1 MREVRR
7 ALAPVKRRI
16 RAQRALCW
24 GAFGALAAAGCAV
37 VLRAVSF
44 ACAFEGLWVCVG
56 CIAAGMTCAA
66 ALVAAV
72 WPVSDCTAAKRAD
85 AHGLRERAQTAVSLA
100 GDESPMA
107 QMQREDALACLRAF
121 EPRRAMKMKIPRRA
135 WLGVLLCAAA
145 LGLSLLIPNPQD
157 ALILQRET
165 FRADMSAQA
174 ERVEQGAD
182 ALSDDVPQTQPTR
195 KLLAELAQALR
206 RAENKREALEAID
219 DAERALLQMQQKTA
233 DETLNALRGSGL
245 EAVAQALQSE
255 QTLKVQEALEALD
268 AQGASEALSEAALST
283 SDKAAAQALAEAAN
297 AMQAGDAAQAAQL
310 LQDASAT
317 TATGAAAQAMA
328 LAAMARNAA
337 AKSGATGASGQSGQS
352 GQSGD
357 GQGAGGASL
366 QQSEGAGNGAGVGT
380 SDKDGGT
387 GANAAASGTQGNADP
402 QKKTGTYE
410 TIYDPTRLGGAGET
424 VNETGETGTG
434 EMSEIQLG
442 TGEGVLAGE
451 IPYEQALT
459 EYREQA
465 VEAVQ
470 NGNLPDYAQKWVE
483 EYFAGLE

>member
-1 MREVRR
+1 MREIRR

-16 RAQRALCW
+16 RAQRVLCW
-24 GAFGALAAAGCAV
+24 GAYGALAAAGCAV
-37 VLRAVSF
+37 VMRAVSF
-44 ACAFEGLWVCVG
+44 AYVFEWLWVCVS
-56 CIAAGMTCAA
+56 CMAAGMTCAA
-66 ALVAAV
+66 ALAAAV
-72 WPVSDCTAAKRAD
+72 WPVSDWAAAKRAD
-85 AHGLRERAQTAVSLA
+85 AHGLRERAQTAVSLD

-107 QMQREDALACLRAF
+107 WMQREDALACLRAF
-121 EPRRAMKMKIPRRA
+121 EPRRAMKLKIPRRA

-165 FRADMSAQA
+165 FRADMNTQA
-174 ERVEQGAD
+174 EKVEQGAD
-182 ALSDDVPQTQPTR
+182 ALSDDDPQTQPTR

-219 DAERALLQMQQKTA
+219 DAERTLLQMQQKTA

-255 QTLKVQEALEALD
+255 QTFKAQEALEALD
-268 AQGASEALSEAALST
+268 AQSALETLSEAALSAG
-283 SDKAAAQALAEAAN
+283 DEAAAQALTEAAN

-317 TATGAAAQAMA
+317 TATGAIAQAMA

-337 AKSGATGASGQSGQS
+337 AKSGAAGTSGQSGQ
-352 GQSGD
+352 GGD
-357 GQGAGGASL
+357 GQDAGGTS
-366 QQSEGAGNGAGVGT
+366 QQSHGAGNGAGVGT

-387 GANAAASGTQGNADP
+387 GANAAASGAQGDAEP

-434 EMSEIQLG
+434 EMTEIQLG

-451 IPYEQALT
+451 IPYEQALP

-470 NGNLPDYAQKWVE
+470 NGNLPDYAQKWVQ

>member
-24 GAFGALAAAGCAV
+24 GAYGTLAAAGCAV

-44 ACAFEGLWVCVG
+44 ARAFERLWVCVG
-56 CIAAGMTCAA
+56 CMAAGMTCAA
-66 ALVAAV
+66 ALAAAV

-107 QMQREDALACLRAF
+107 QMQREDALASLRAF

-135 WLGVLLCAAA
+135 WLGALLCAAA

-174 ERVEQGAD
+174 EKVEQGAD
-182 ALSDDVPQTQPTR
+182 ALSDDDPQTQPTR

-255 QTLKVQEALEALD
+255 QTLKAQEALGALD
-268 AQGASEALSEAALST
+268 AQGASEALSEAAIST
-283 SDKAAAQALAEAAN
+283 SDTTAAQALAEAAN

-317 TATGAAAQAMA
+317 AATGAAAQAMA

-352 GQSGD
+352 GD

-366 QQSEGAGNGAGVGT
+366 QQSQGAGNGAGVGT

-387 GANAAASGTQGNADP
+387 GANAAASGAQGNADP

-434 EMSEIQLG
+434 EMTEIQLG
-442 TGEGVLAGE
+442 TGEGALAGE
-451 IPYEQALT
+451 IPYEQALP

>member
-1 MREVRR
+1 MREIRR

-16 RAQRALCW
+16 RAQRVLCW
-24 GAFGALAAAGCAV
+24 GAYGALAAAGCAV
-37 VLRAVSF
+37 VMRAVSF
-44 ACAFEGLWVCVG
+44 ACAFERLWVCVS
-56 CIAAGMTCAA
+56 CMAAGMTCAA
-66 ALVAAV
+66 VLAAAV
-72 WPVSDCTAAKRAD
+72 WPVSDWAAAKRAD
-85 AHGLRERAQTAVSLA
+85 AHGLRERAQTAVSLD

-107 QMQREDALACLRAF
+107 WMQREDALACLRAF
-121 EPRRAMKMKIPRRA
+121 EPRRAMKLKIPRRA

-165 FRADMSAQA
+165 FRADMNTQA
-174 ERVEQGAD
+174 EKVEQGAD
-182 ALSDDVPQTQPTR
+182 ALSDDDPQTQPTR

-219 DAERALLQMQQKTA
+219 DAERTLLQMQQKTA

-255 QTLKVQEALEALD
+255 QTFKAQEALEALD
-268 AQGASEALSEAALST
+268 AQSALETLSEAALSAG
-283 SDKAAAQALAEAAN
+283 DEAAAQALTEAAN

-317 TATGAAAQAMA
+317 TATGAIAQAMA

-337 AKSGATGASGQSGQS
+337 AKSGAAGTSGQSGQ
-352 GQSGD
+352 GGD
-357 GQGAGGASL
+357 GQDAGGTS
-366 QQSEGAGNGAGVGT
+366 QQSHGAGNGAGVGT

-387 GANAAASGTQGNADP
+387 GANAAASGAQGDADP

-434 EMSEIQLG
+434 EVTEIQLG

-451 IPYEQALT
+451 IPYEQALP

-470 NGNLPDYAQKWVE
+470 NGNLPDYAQKWVQ

>member
-24 GAFGALAAAGCAV
+24 GAYGALAAAGCAV

-56 CIAAGMTCAA
+56 CMVAGMTCAA
-66 ALVAAV
+66 ALAAAV

-174 ERVEQGAD
+174 EKVEQGAD
-182 ALSDDVPQTQPTR
+182 ALSDDDPQTQPTR

-245 EAVAQALQSE
+245 EAVAEALQSE
-255 QTLKVQEALEALD
+255 QTLKAQEALEALD

-283 SDKAAAQALAEAAN
+283 SDTTAAQALAEAAN

-317 TATGAAAQAMA
+317 AVTGAAAQAMA

-352 GQSGD
+352 GG

-366 QQSEGAGNGAGVGT
+366 QQSQGAGNGAGVGT

-387 GANAAASGTQGNADP
+387 GANAAASGAQGNADP

-434 EMSEIQLG
+434 EMTEIQLG
-442 TGEGVLAGE
+442 TGEGALSGE
-451 IPYEQALT
+451 IPYEQALP

-465 VEAVQ
+465 VEAIQ